1 MRNFFNSLFI
11 LILCSLIYGCAF
23 GQRIEYRGYSDFS
36 LQKDI
41 GSVSLG
47 VQDKRL
53 YILNNNKKPNFVG
66 LSKSIYGIPYDV
78 TTQSGNPLAD
88 DFASLIAESLIRS
101 NINVKVVQLH
111 HNIKKND
118 AISKILNTES
128 DNYILITLNEWKTE
142 VHFRA
147 GLFFDVTI
155 DIIGVNGDVI
165 STANQ
170 SGFDFFA
177 KDSPGRENLSSAV
190 VDIFDKLFN
199 DEKIVD
205 ALSNE

>member
-1 MRNFFNSLFI
+1 
-11 LILCSLIYGCAF
+11 
-23 GQRIEYRGYSDFS
+23 
-36 LQKDI
+36 
-41 GSVSLG
+41 
-47 VQDKRL
+47 
-53 YILNNNKKPNFVG
+53 
-66 LSKSIYGIPYDV
+66 
-78 TTQSGNPLAD
+78 
-88 DFASLIAESLIRS
+88 
-101 NINVKVVQLH
+101 
-111 HNIKKND
+111 
-118 AISKILNTES
+118 
-128 DNYILITLNEWKTE
+128 
-142 VHFRA
+142 
-147 GLFFDVTI
+147 LFFDVTI